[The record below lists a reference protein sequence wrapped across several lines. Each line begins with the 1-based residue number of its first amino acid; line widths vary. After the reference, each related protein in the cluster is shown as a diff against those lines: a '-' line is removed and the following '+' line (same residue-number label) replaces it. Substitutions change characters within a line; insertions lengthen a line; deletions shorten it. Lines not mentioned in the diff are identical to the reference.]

1 MDHIVRRVKDGA
13 LSSVSGDDAL
23 AEPVTRRD
31 HELSVTSQRI
41 LGVQPRVLLAWSASA
56 ECWRDGYKLL
66 VFRSPT
72 GFAPDRDTRVLS
84 EHGPLILEETA
95 DGDLE
100 EHLPEG
106 THFYT
111 FILHRRKFLG
121 LGESFCVVRFSETI
135 PSAKTAVGRIE
146 DQVKLARMKSR
157 HEADLILDQ
166 VAHNEAMLKLH
177 HSNRQLKGV
186 TEPKP
191 ELDPLEE
198 AVRREVEPI
207 VRQALVRARKRVEMA
222 VQLAKLT
229 KELKGYPGWKALKPS
244 QRHRVLADIAADL
257 DADEATFEP

>member
-1 MDHIVRRVKDGA
+1 MDHIVRRTTHDLAAGSDEVEFSPA
-13 LSSVSGDDAL
+13 VVRTDD
-23 AEPVTRRD
+23 
-31 HELSVTSQRI
+31 ELSVGCRKS
-41 LGVQPRVLLAWSASA
+41 LGVQPKVLLTWTVPY
-56 ECWRDGYKLL
+56 ELWREKFKLL
-66 VFRSPT
+66 VFSSTT
-72 GFAPDRDTRVLS
+72 GFAPDPETHVLS
-84 EHGPLILEETA
+84 EHGHLILEERA
-95 DGDLE
+95 DGSLE
-100 EHLPEG
+100 ELLPEG

-111 FILHRRKFLG
+111 FLLHRRRWFRLR
-121 LGESFCVVRFSETI
+121 ESWCMVRFSETI

-146 DQVKLARMKSR
+146 DQVKLARMRAR

-166 VAHNEAMLKLH
+166 VAHNEALLKLH

-207 VRQALVRARKRVEMA
+207 VRSALVRARKRVEMA
-222 VQLAKLT
+222 VQQAKLT

-244 QRHRVLADIAADL
+244 QRDRVLADIAADL